1 MKAKILEIIK
11 RAEAKHPDD
20 PSISNEM
27 DELTEL
33 MIQNMHDTIKLF
45 KELDLENLLWL
56 SSDFEELS
64 YKFQS
69 KEFIECLKWLE
80 KKYPKKMSS
89 EIQNAIEAMD

>member
-27 DELTEL
+27 DELTKV
-33 MIQNMHDTIKLF
+33 MIQNMNDTIKLF

-64 YKFQS
+64 YEFQS

-89 EIQNAIEAMD
+89 EIQSAIEAMD